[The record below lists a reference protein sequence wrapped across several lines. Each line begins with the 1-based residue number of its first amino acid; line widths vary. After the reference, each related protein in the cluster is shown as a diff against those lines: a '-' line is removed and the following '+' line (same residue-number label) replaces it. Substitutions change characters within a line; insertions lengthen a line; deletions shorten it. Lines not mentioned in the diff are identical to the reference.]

1 MLPECRHI
9 LPSGYKCT
17 ALALRGK
24 YYCYFHTRLHTL
36 AAKPALAPD
45 EPLKLPSSKIAA
57 PSSLPSSRYS
67 MPSATPGSNP
77 AVLASISMD
86 SRSLRR
92 MSNANMMS
100 SQ

>member
-1 MLPECRHI
+1 
-9 LPSGYKCT
+9 
-17 ALALRGK
+17 
-24 YYCYFHTRLHTL
+24 
-36 AAKPALAPD
+36 
-45 EPLKLPSSKIAA
+45 
-57 PSSLPSSRYS
+57 